1 MLRREFLQFIGGSIA
16 ISVQAAKGKASPVW
30 DDAFKLSEFTIPQ
43 LQRGLV
49 EGKWTAAS
57 LAKAYLRRIERLD
70 QDGPRVNSVI
80 EVNPDA
86 LELARELDRERRNGD
101 VRGPMH
107 GIPILVKDNIDTG
120 DRMTTTAGSL
130 ALQGTK
136 ALRDAFLVKRLRAA
150 GAVILGK
157 TNLSEWAN
165 FRSNRSTSGW
175 SARGGLTRNPYVLD
189 RNTSGSSSGSG
200 AAVAANFC
208 AAAVGTE
215 TDGSIISPST
225 YCGIV
230 GLKPTVGLVSRSGIV
245 PISKSQ
251 DTAGPMTRTVEDA
264 AILLSAMAGFDSS
277 DQITKESLEKKRRD
291 YTEFLDMDG
300 LRGTRIGIV
309 RQLFANR
316 NERVAEVVE
325 MAIGIMKAAGAEVI
339 DKVEMPSLRQIGDA
353 EFQVLLY
360 EFKAGIQEYLA
371 TRGENF
377 RLKTLADLIQFN
389 QENKD
394 RELRYFGQETFLRA
408 QEKGPLTD
416 KAYLEARE
424 KCVKLTRAEGID
436 AVMDEHRLDALFA
449 PSGAPA
455 HRTDLIYG
463 DRGTGG
469 SSSDA
474 AAAGYPN
481 ITVPAGF
488 VSGLPLG
495 ISFFGRAYSEPTL
508 LKIAYGFEQASR
520 ARRSPQFVETIEEP

>member
-1 MLRREFLQFIGGSIA
+1 
-16 ISVQAAKGKASPVW
+16 
-30 DDAFKLSEFTIPQ
+30 
-43 LQRGLV
+43 
-49 EGKWTAAS
+49 
-57 LAKAYLRRIERLD
+57 
-70 QDGPRVNSVI
+70 
-80 EVNPDA
+80 
-86 LELARELDRERRNGD
+86 
-101 VRGPMH
+101 
-107 GIPILVKDNIDTG
+107 
-120 DRMTTTAGSL
+120 
-130 ALQGTK
+130 
-136 ALRDAFLVKRLRAA
+136 
-150 GAVILGK
+150 
-157 TNLSEWAN
+157 
-165 FRSNRSTSGW
+165 
-175 SARGGLTRNPYVLD
+175 
-189 RNTSGSSSGSG
+189 
-200 AAVAANFC
+200 
-208 AAAVGTE
+208 
-215 TDGSIISPST
+215 
-225 YCGIV
+225 
-230 GLKPTVGLVSRSGIV
+230 
-245 PISKSQ
+245 
-251 DTAGPMTRTVEDA
+251 MTRTVEDA

-469 SSSDA
+469 SSSAA

>member
-1 MLRREFLQFIGGSIA
+1 MLRREFLQLMGGFGLSLT
-16 ISVQAAKGKASPVW
+16 ASARDQW
-30 DDAFKLSEFTIPQ
+30 KDNFKLSEFTIAQ
-43 LQRGLV
+43 IQSAMV
-49 EGKWTAAS
+49 ERKLTSAA
-57 LAKAYLRRIERLD
+57 LTKAYLKRIDRLD
-70 QDGPRVNSVI
+70 KDGPAINSVI

-86 LELARELDRERRNGD
+86 VEIARALDRERKKGD
-101 VRGPMH
+101 LRGPMH
-107 GIPILVKDNIDTG
+107 GIPVLIKDNIDTG
-120 DRMTTTAGSL
+120 DRMQTTAGSL
-130 ALQGTK
+130 ALEGTK
-136 ALRDAFLVKRLRAA
+136 ALRDAFLVKRLRDA

-175 SARGGLTRNPYVLD
+175 SGRGGLTRNPYVLD

-225 YCGIV
+225 YCGLV
-230 GLKPTVGLVSRSGIV
+230 GLKPTVGLVSRSGII

-264 AILLSAMAGFDSS
+264 AILLGAMAGVDFADEV
-277 DQITKESLEKKRRD
+277 TRESAEKAQKD
-291 YTEFLDMDG
+291 YTKFLDKNG
-300 LRGTRIGIV
+300 LRGARIGVV
-309 RQLFANR
+309 RQMFGNR
-316 NERVAEVVE
+316 NERVGEVIE
-325 MAIGIMKAAGAEVI
+325 MAIGLMKAAGAEVI
-339 DKVEMPSLRQIGDA
+339 DKVEMPSLRQMGDS
-353 EFQVLLY
+353 EQQVLLY
-360 EFKAGIQEYLA
+360 EFKAGIAEYLA

-377 RLKTLADLIQFN
+377 KFKTLADLIKFN
-389 QENKD
+389 EENKD

-416 KAYLEARE
+416 KAYLEVRE

-436 AVMDEHRLDALFA
+436 AVMNEHRLDALFA

-469 SSSDA
+469 SSSAA

-495 ISFFGRAYSEPTL
+495 VSFFGRAYSEPTL

-520 ARRSPQFVETIEEP
+520 ARRAPQFIATVEDA